1 MLIHFMYLAS
11 NFFYKFGITF
21 DHANMTQKYRITTC
35 ASKLGELCTIT
46 EHVGAILKD
55 SQNGRIPPVYLMNL
69 MP

>member
-21 DHANMTQKYRITTC
+21 DHANMTQKIPNNDVRIEVGR
-35 ASKLGELCTIT
+35 ALYHS

-55 SQNGRIPPVYLMNL
+55 SQNGTQCTS
-69 MP
+69 